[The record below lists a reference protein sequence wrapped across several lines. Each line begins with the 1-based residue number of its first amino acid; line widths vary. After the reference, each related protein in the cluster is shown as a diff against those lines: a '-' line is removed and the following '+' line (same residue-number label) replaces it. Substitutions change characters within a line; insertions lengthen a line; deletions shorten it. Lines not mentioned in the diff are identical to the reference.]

1 MSPLPFLPL
10 LTGIQV
16 RLVARRRLWRT
27 GLSQAAAIKGLSGR
41 CLAMLRQRMALP
53 MKVLAFLF
61 LAAGLGACR
70 KAPEANAEGIAAS
83 PPPGLSLERT
93 GGDIA
98 PAKNAKEATKRAVEF
113 ARSASAAAK
122 NAAAAAERA
131 AAAADA
137 AVDAIQKIPQDASPA
152 APATPKPGK

>member
-1 MSPLPFLPL
+1 
-10 LTGIQV
+10 
-16 RLVARRRLWRT
+16 
-27 GLSQAAAIKGLSGR
+27 
-41 CLAMLRQRMALP
+41 MLRQRMALA

-137 AVDAIQKIPQDASPA
+137 AVDAIQKIPQDASRA